1 MAKTF
6 TATAPKTK
14 APKVQQGTPV
24 RLTPEEKRL
33 KRKRFILSFT
43 KNWQVYLL
51 LLPVVAY
58 YVVFHYA
65 PMYGL
70 QIAFRDYNPVEGF
83 WGSTWVGLKHF
94 ARFFSSYNAG
104 RLISNTLILS
114 ILSLAINF
122 PLTII
127 FALMLNEVR
136 SVKFKRTVQTITY
149 APHFISVVVV
159 VSMIILFTHA
169 DRGIVNFA
177 IKAMG
182 GEAIRFMED
191 PDWFRPLY
199 IISGIWQGLG
209 FSAIIYIAALAGIDQ
224 ELIEAACVDGAGR
237 FRRIWHINIPGIL
250 PTVVTMLILNVGGIM
265 NMGFEK
271 IFLMQ
276 NDLNKETSDV
286 IATYTYQ
293 VGIINGQMSFS
304 SAIGLFNSVINCIL
318 LLTVNAIS
326 KKLSDTSLW

>member
-1 MAKTF
+1 MAKTVS
-6 TATAPKTK
+6 ATALKTK
-14 APKVQQGTPV
+14 APKVQ
-24 RLTPEEKRL
+24 LTAEEKKL
-33 KRKRFILSFT
+33 KWKRFARSFT

-58 YVVFHYA
+58 YVIFHYA

-94 ARFFSSYNAG
+94 LRFFSSYNAG

-114 ILSLAINF
+114 VLSLAINF

-136 SVKFKRTVQTITY
+136 SIRFKRTVQTITY

-159 VSMIILFTHA
+159 VSMLILFTHA
-169 DRGIVNFA
+169 DRGIINFA
-177 IKAMG
+177 IKAFG
-182 GEAIRFMED
+182 GEPIRFMER
-191 PDWFRPLY
+191 PEWFRPLY
-199 IISGIWQGLG
+199 IISGIWQSMG

-250 PTVVTMLILNVGGIM
+250 PTVVTMLILNVGSIM
-265 NMGFEK
+265 SVGFEK

-318 LLTVNAIS
+318 LLSVNSIS